1 MHALGEL
8 HAPLAVQVWT
18 PLPEHCVWPG
28 AHEPVQAPPTQVWF
42 EQAAPEVQVPVE
54 LHVCGWLLPEQLT
67 SPGPHVP
74 EHAPPR
80 QVWWLHATAV
90 PQVPFDAHV
99 CTPLPEHCVAPG
111 VHTPVQAPLAHT
123 YWHVLAVP

>member
-1 MHALGEL
+1 
-8 HAPLAVQVWT
+8 
-18 PLPEHCVWPG
+18 
-28 AHEPVQAPPTQVWF
+28 VQAPPTQVWF
-42 EQAAPEVQVPVE
+42 EQAVPEVQVPDV

-90 PQVPFDAHV
+90 PHVPFDAHV